1 MVSAKFS
8 QLKMNELR
16 KFNWREFKDE
26 ELRRSFMRAITL
38 LGDSGIS
45 DLDKLNKWKRT
56 KAEMNRIFSTAKIK
70 LDNKILPLE
79 PNITSLFQKSR
90 DYDYLTKIWTLWRDG
105 SGKKYS
111 SLYPD
116 YIELSNE
123 ATKEYGF
130 SDFGEFVRS
139 SFETGDLNKQF
150 DDIYLK
156 LEEIYRLLHAYVT

>member
-70 LDNKILPLE
+70 LDNKIID
-79 PNITSLFQKSR
+79 N
-90 DYDYLTKIWTLWRDG
+90 W
-105 SGKKYS
+105 SG
-111 SLYPD
+111 
-116 YIELSNE
+116 NN
-123 ATKEYGF
+123 F
-130 SDFGEFVRS
+130 W
-139 SFETGDLNKQF
+139 
-150 DDIYLK
+150 LK
-156 LEEIYRLLHAYVT
+156 LKKANCL